1 MNVKTLAALVALPL
15 LLAACAPEIES
26 TVYLADVQTAL
37 DKGEVLSV
45 PALLRIPQ
53 GGEDDC
59 KKGLDALVEKL
70 KAFAP
75 VTGKAQCI
83 SKDQHGS
90 GTQLAEIETQVQIV
104 KAGTTVDQ
112 PNLFVIEAAVADDG
126 KTSLSFRM
134 LKPIA
139 DVVDALKG
147 DDSMD
152 VTFDPSFFLLTL
164 NNDTSGPEE
173 LTLNN
178 VWVDGKPVVSENQS
192 PLTLERRSEIRIQL
206 SDVASSYLEAGNSY
220 FFATIGPKA

>member
-1 MNVKTLAALVALPL
+1 MNVKALVAAMALPL

-37 DKGEVLSV
+37 DKGDVLSV

-53 GGEDDC
+53 SGEDEC

-112 PNLFVIEAAVADDG
+112 PNLFVIEASAADGG
-126 KTSLSFRM
+126 KTDLNFKM

-139 DVVDALKG
+139 EVVDALKG

-152 VTFDPSFFLLTL
+152 VDFDPSFFLLTL
-164 NNDTSGPEE
+164 NNDTSGPVE

-178 VWVDGKPVVSENQS
+178 VYVDGKPMVSENQS
-192 PLTLERRSEIRIQL
+192 PVGLDRRSEIKIQL
-206 SDVASSYLEAGNSY
+206 SDVASSYLEAGHSY